1 VRASELADG
10 HGPSSG
16 ESFDVV
22 VGARHVAVLVVDH
35 HATQM
40 LDDVGTI
47 QAALRSQD
55 VARLAEA
62 V

>member
-1 VRASELADG
+1 MRASELADG

-16 ESFDVV
+16 ELFDVV

-35 HATQM
+35 RATQM
-40 LDDVGTI
+40 LDDVGTV